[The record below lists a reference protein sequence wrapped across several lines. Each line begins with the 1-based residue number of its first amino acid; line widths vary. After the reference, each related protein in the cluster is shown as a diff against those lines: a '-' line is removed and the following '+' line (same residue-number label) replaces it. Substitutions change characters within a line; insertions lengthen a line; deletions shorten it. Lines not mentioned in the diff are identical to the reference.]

1 MLKVYQCIDIS
12 LTIGPE
18 VEEKETLC
26 CEDLDAVVVEVRDE
40 NVSMRV
46 DSHVVRARQLA
57 GRPTSTTK
65 LALCFSLR
73 SEDKHRAALG
83 RANISQSQL

>member
-1 MLKVYQCIDIS
+1 MTLDDIF
-12 LTIGPE
+12 TTGAE
-18 VEEKETLC
+18 AKEKETVR

-46 DSHVVRARQLA
+46 DSHVVRPRQLA
-57 GRPTSTTK
+57 GRPASTTK

-83 RANISQSQL
+83 RAVSTL

>member
-1 MLKVYQCIDIS
+1 MYYTDVI
-12 LTIGPE
+12 TIGAE
-18 VEEKETLC
+18 TEEKETIC

-46 DSHVVRARQLA
+46 DGHVVRTRQLA
-57 GRPTSTTK
+57 GRAASTAK

-83 RANISQSQL
+83 RANISQSQLALN